1 MKWSTMNY
9 TRRMTKQPVALITG
23 SGKRRVGWHVAEALG
38 ERGYAL
44 AIHYRSSQAEAQET
58 IEQFTRRG
66 FTAAAFRAELADE
79 AQVKQLIADVLARFG
94 KLDAL
99 VHTAAIWNPKPLEQ
113 ITAADVRNYL
123 EANTLATFLCCQHA
137 GLAMVK
143 QATGGSLVTFGDWAT
158 ARPYLNYAA
167 YFASKGT
174 IATLTR
180 TFAVELAAR
189 NPRVRVNC
197 LEPGPVMLPPD
208 LSEEERN
215 NAIAGTLVKREGSPR
230 NIAEAVI
237 HLLEN
242 DFITGTCLPID
253 GGRTIR

>member
-1 MKWSTMNY
+1 MPLPAYSQQ
-9 TRRMTKQPVALITG
+9 QPVALITG
-23 SGKRRVGWHVAEALG
+23 SGKKRVGWHVAEALG

-44 AIHYRSSQAEAQET
+44 AIHYRSSQAEAE
-58 IEQFTRRG
+58 ESVANFTSRG
-66 FTAAAFRAELADE
+66 FVAKAFQAQLTDE
-79 AQVKQLIADVLARFG
+79 TEVKKLTEDVQQHFG
-94 KLDAL
+94 QLDAL
-99 VHTAAIWNPKPLEQ
+99 VHTAAIWQPKPLEE

-123 EANTLATFLCCQHA
+123 EVNTLATFLCCQHA
-137 GLAMVK
+137 GLAMAK
-143 QATGGSLVTFGDWAT
+143 QASGGSIVTFGDWAT

-167 YFASKGT
+167 YFPSKGA

-208 LSEEERN
+208 LSAEERN
-215 NAIAGTLVKREGSPR
+215 EAIAGTLLKREGSPQH
-230 NIAEAVI
+230 IARAVV

-242 DFITGTCLPID
+242 DFITGTCLPVD
-253 GGRTIR
+253 GGRTIAS

>member
-1 MKWSTMNY
+1 
-9 TRRMTKQPVALITG
+9 MTTPGVALITG

-38 ERGYAL
+38 DRGYAL
-44 AIHYRSSQAEAQET
+44 AIHYRSSHAEAQET
-58 IEQFTRRG
+58 VAEFSRRG
-66 FTAAAFRAELADE
+66 FTAAAFRAELSDE
-79 AQVKQLIADVLARFG
+79 QQVKQLIADVLNRFG

-99 VHTAAIWNPKPLEQ
+99 VHAAAIWQPLPLED
-113 ITAADVRNYL
+113 ITAADVKNYL
-123 EANTLATFLCCQHA
+123 EVNTLATFLCCQHA

-143 QATGGSLVTFGDWAT
+143 QATGGSIVTFGDWAT

-167 YFASKGT
+167 YFASKGA

-197 LEPGPVMLPPD
+197 LAPGPVMLPPE
-208 LSEEERN
+208 LSDEERN
-215 NAIAGTLVKREGSPR
+215 GAIAGTLVKREGSPQ
-230 NIAEAVI
+230 NIAQAVI

-242 DFITGTCLPID
+242 DFVTGTCLPID
-253 GGRTIR
+253 GGRSIAGS